1 MKNESETREMND
13 MQSGKSHKSV
23 PFFCFISDELTRLW
37 NLNHDNMD
45 ACKSESRSDKVH
57 LKFDSHFDTFI
68 SFILFGLLFLHREF
82 IPSLDDFFSE
92 AIEQADPAN
101 MVEDEYK

>member
-1 MKNESETREMND
+1 MKNESKTREMND
-13 MQSGKSHKSV
+13 KRSGKSHISV

-57 LKFDSHFDTFI
+57 LKFDSHFLHFYLFYLVCRFSAQGI
-68 SFILFGLLFLHREF
+68 YSFPRRLLLRGHRAGR
-82 IPSLDDFFSE
+82 PC
-92 AIEQADPAN
+92 
-101 MVEDEYK
+101 